1 MPVRHNFLI
10 YHVLPSRIIQVVRSP
25 GRRILLNADQSNETI
40 DIFYSGTGDTNNMD
54 FSFVTRVSIPNPKGT
69 NRKERLFDP
78 PTLVFSAEGTK
89 FAAGTADGVV
99 SVWEVRSKIPLK
111 IFKVDVARDVPRRPT
126 YLQFS
131 SGILGKEVLVFM
143 EVSRC
148 LPFPMYLWNKWPLE
162 PSFNRSEDHPPNWRN
177 IVRNGRNSLLT

>member
-1 MPVRHNFLI
+1 
-10 YHVLPSRIIQVVRSP
+10 
-25 GRRILLNADQSNETI
+25 
-40 DIFYSGTGDTNNMD
+40 MD
-54 FSFVTRVSIPNPKGT
+54 FSFVTRISIPNPKGT
-69 NRKERLFDP
+69 NRKERLFNP

-111 IFKVDVARDVPRRPT
+111 IFEVNVARDVPQRPISH
-126 YLQFS
+126 LQFS

-148 LPFPMYLWNKWPLE
+148 LPFPMYL
-162 PSFNRSEDHPPNWRN
+162 
-177 IVRNGRNSLLT
+177 